1 MRWLI
6 GFFLMLNL
14 LATASCGFHLRG
26 STAGLSA
33 GDIVVHGVE
42 ASHPLALALTGQNGQ
57 TKPRFDVQIERETW
71 DRRVSAFGSDG
82 RAVEYELK
90 YDVSFKLRDIA
101 IDRNGPQDSVRILRF
116 YGFDPAQ
123 ALAKSAEETSLRAEM
138 IREAATAIKRRTA
151 AWARTL

>member
-14 LATASCGFHLRG
+14 LTTASCGFHLRG

-33 GDIVVHGVE
+33 GDLAVHGVE
-42 ASHPLALALTGQNGQ
+42 ASHPLAQVLTGQNAQ
-57 TKPRFDVQIERETW
+57 AKPRFDVQIERETW
-71 DRRVSAFGSDG
+71 DRRISAFGSDG

-90 YDVSFKLRDIA
+90 YDVSFLLRDIA
-101 IDRNGPQDSVRILRF
+101 NDRNGPKDSIRILRF

-138 IREAATAIKRRTA
+138 IREAATAITRRTA
-151 AWARTL
+151 AWARTH